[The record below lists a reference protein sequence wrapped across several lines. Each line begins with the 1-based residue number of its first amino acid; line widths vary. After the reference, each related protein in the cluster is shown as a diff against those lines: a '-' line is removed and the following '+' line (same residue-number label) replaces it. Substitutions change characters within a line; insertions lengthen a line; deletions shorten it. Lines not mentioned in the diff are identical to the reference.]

1 MQLIDKRIIAIGY
14 TEGEGTVVLI
24 NKKDMNNSAAKCCTY
39 EYSSESLSCHE
50 SIANVTKFN
59 NILSVEDNHT
69 SMVLIQRA
77 NRSLKDEEVA
87 TINDHLLVG

>member
-1 MQLIDKRIIAIGY
+1 MQLIDKHIIAIGY

-24 NKKDMNNSAAKCCTY
+24 DKKDINNPTAKCCTY

-50 SIANVTKFN
+50 SIASVIKFN

-69 SMVLIQRA
+69 STILIQRA

-87 TINDHLLVG
+87 TINGHLLVG